1 MSRNNHNPN
10 ILNKARAKFIEL
22 YERCIELTQS
32 SKDEA
37 IYYNGEN
44 NLYPNE
50 MERVILNSPTG
61 VLASRLFAKYIAGIG
76 VEGNDAIVNTEK
88 NLKLTDITR
97 LGASNISRQNGVY
110 FHIAYEIEESL
121 NIRKNLSILDYLK
134 TRKGEEDENDNDGK
148 FIYKDFTGK
157 KGFWSSLFSKKVDCS
172 KWYWPYTTDEN
183 VWLEQVKSDYYEE
196 TEEETE
202 DLSIMLPYY
211 RGQVYYLNL
220 TPEFKYALSPFD
232 AVFND
237 LDTEFRI
244 SMYINRQFRTGF
256 LGKTYVVTAG
266 LDEEDEKKV
275 EEDIKNWL
283 GSENSG
289 GVYHLSVV
297 SADDIDKVIS
307 VKQVKSELDEKM
319 FEKTVINIE
328 DKIIGAANNAPKALI
343 KSEDTMFGQS
353 SETYIEMK
361 KFYTENTEEE
371 RSKLEQAITY
381 LGYPCKI
388 IPIIKIETDEP
399 ITPSV

>member
-1 MSRNNHNPN
+1 MSRNNRKPN
-10 ILNKARAKFIEL
+10 ILQKARAKFIEL
-22 YERCIELTQS
+22 YSRIVELNEN
-32 SKDEA
+32 SKDETV
-37 IYYNGEN
+37 YWNGDN

-50 MERVILNSPTG
+50 IERVILNSPTG
-61 VLASRLFAKYIAGIG
+61 VLASKLMAKYIGGIG
-76 VEGNDAIVNTEK
+76 VEGNNEIVNTEK
-88 NLKLTDITR
+88 NLKLSDLVK

-110 FHIAYEIEESL
+110 FHVSYELDESL
-121 NIRKNLSILDYLK
+121 NLKKNIDILDYTK
-134 TRKGEEDENDNDGK
+134 TRKGKEDENGNDGI
-148 FIYKDFTGK
+148 FVFKDFCEN
-157 KGFWSSLFSKKVDCS
+157 KGFLSKKTVTQ
-172 KWYWPYTTDEN
+172 WYWPYTTDEK
-183 VWLEQVKSDYYEE
+183 VLLSQIKADYYEE
-196 TEEETE
+196 TEEETD
-202 DLSIMLPYY
+202 DLSLMLPHY

-256 LGKTYVVTAG
+256 LGKTYVVVAG
-266 LDEEDEKKV
+266 LDEEKEK
-275 EEDIKNWL
+275 ETEDSIRAWL
-283 GSENSG
+283 GSENAG
-289 GVYHLSVV
+289 GVYYLSVE
-297 SADDIDKVIS
+297 SSDDIEKIIT

-328 DKIIGAANNAPKALI
+328 DKIIGAANNAPKPLV
-343 KSEDTMFGQS
+343 KSEDTIFGQS
-353 SETYIEMK
+353 SSTYIEMK

-388 IPIIKIETDEP
+388 IPVIKIETDEP